1 MYTFCA
7 CSSNYQHMSASY
19 RSTSFTRMVLVLIH
33 TARWRRWGTLTSIRT
48 APSSSRLALTQVTW
62 MTSVL
67 DRAICSFSFYTLNT
81 AAVYASLKMVGN
93 FSAVDLGCSH
103 GMCNEYFIISIEND
117 CFTVDQSCSDET
129 NLPVS
134 VWRLRD
140 HAAAHA
146 CTYMYIHVH
155 VWHCAD
161 PAFQRLILFFIYIQG
176 SCGGCGAGGCPNMG
190 ASTSFGNG
198 LYYLETGEDEPYCLW
213 AQHPVIA
220 AG

>member
-1 MYTFCA
+1 
-7 CSSNYQHMSASY
+7 MSASC
-19 RSTSFTRMVLVLIH
+19 RSTSSTRMVLVLIH
-33 TARWRRWGTLTSIRT
+33 TAPWRRWETLTSIRT
-48 APSSSRLALTQVTW
+48 GPSSSRHALTQVTW

-161 PAFQRLILFFIYIQG
+161 PAFQRLILFLYT
-176 SCGGCGAGGCPNMG
+176 SRARVEVAVLVAVLTWAHPR
-190 ASTSFGNG
+190 ASEVACTTWRQEKTNLTACERNTRS
-198 LYYLETGEDEPYCLW
+198 
-213 AQHPVIA
+213 
-220 AG
+220 